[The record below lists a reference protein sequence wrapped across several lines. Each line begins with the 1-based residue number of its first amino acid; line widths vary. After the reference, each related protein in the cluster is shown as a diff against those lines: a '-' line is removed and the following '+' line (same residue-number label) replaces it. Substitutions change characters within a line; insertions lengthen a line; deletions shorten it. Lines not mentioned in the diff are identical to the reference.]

1 MNHSLL
7 NHRQFPQRLQIFF
20 WCYIHIFS
28 RILNCFMFVFCM
40 IFMQQTMVHLQIQE
54 LVSGFF
60 HLTHHLQAK
69 RFLCVHRCHLPC
81 FH

>member
-7 NHRQFPQRLQIFF
+7 NHRQFLQRLQIFL
-20 WCYIHIFS
+20 WCYIRIFS
-28 RILNCFMFVFCM
+28 RSLNCFMFVFCM
-40 IFMQQTMVHLQIQE
+40 IFMQQTMAHLQIQE

-69 RFLCVHRCHLPC
+69 LFLRVQRYHLSC
-81 FH
+81 FY